1 MDMSFEVVIIGA
13 GPAGLQAALVLAR
26 ARRRVL
32 VLDAGQPRNAAAAH
46 LHGFLSRDGMEPGEL
61 LRIGREEVMAY
72 GGQIRSGTVEAVDRL
87 DSGSFAVT
95 LARGERVDA
104 DTVLVATGLRDEL
117 PAVPGIES
125 RWGRDVLHCPYCHGY
140 EVAEQPFAVLGGEN
154 RPFSIHQAGLVR
166 RWSSDVIFF
175 PDTIVLSDEERERL
189 SAFGVRIIDG
199 RVNHIAVTEDRVAG
213 VVLADGTS
221 IPRSVVFV
229 GPRFLPRDDMLKRLG
244 CERADNGWVRTDA
257 TGATTVPGVWAAG
270 NVVDSPAQI
279 ISAAGSAY
287 MAAVAI
293 NHYLLAADIDRAVA
307 GVRRGETAFSA
318 EMERRVCELVLGD
331 RRHGM

>member
-1 MDMSFEVVIIGA
+1 MNFEVVVIGA

-32 VLDAGQPRNAAAAH
+32 VLDAGRPRNAAAAH
-46 LHGFLSRDGMEPGEL
+46 LHAYLSRDGMQPGEL
-61 LRIGREEVMAY
+61 LRIGREEVLSY
-72 GGQIRSGTVEAVDRL
+72 GGHIRSGTVEAVDRQN
-87 DSGSFAVT
+87 GGTFTVT
-95 LARGERVDA
+95 LADGERIDT

-117 PAVPGIES
+117 PAVPGVEQ

-175 PDTIVLSDEERERL
+175 PDTIVLDDGERERL
-189 SAFGVRIIDG
+189 SAFGVQIIDG
-199 RVNHIAVTEDRVAG
+199 RVDHIAVDEDRVTG
-213 VVLADGTS
+213 VVLTDGRT

-229 GPRFLPRDDMLKRLG
+229 GPRFLPCDAMLEGLG

-257 TGATTVPGVWAAG
+257 TGATSVPGVWAAG

-293 NHYLLAADIDRAVA
+293 NHHLLAAEIDQAVA
-307 GVRRGETAFSA
+307 GARQRETAFSA
-318 EMERRVCELVLGD
+318 SMERSVCELVLGD
-331 RRHGM
+331 RRHGL